1 MLYEPYDYINAE
13 KTIEQKSNV
22 PMKKVILVIIA
33 LSAMLFTS
41 CSTDVQTGTG
51 TLKVLLH
58 DAPADY
64 EAVNIFVE
72 RVEINNTEG
81 DEGWQVI
88 SEPNQSYD
96 ILQLT
101 NGNFELLADVEL
113 EPGIYPQIRLIVSR
127 DENSVVVDG
136 ETRGLFIPSGAQ
148 TGVKIN
154 VDAEIREG
162 IEYTILLDFDAERSV
177 VKTGQA
183 PFPGFLLKPV
193 IRASNR
199 AETGNIAGV
208 VTPFDARAAVFAIVG
223 FNTPEADTLST
234 TYADETNGEFMLVGL
249 EEGSY
254 TVSVE
259 AREEGYEPKILDDVS
274 VEVDETTD
282 VGTVELDTTPAE

>member
-1 MLYEPYDYINAE
+1 
-13 KTIEQKSNV
+13 
-22 PMKKVILVIIA
+22 MKKVISAIVA
-33 LSAMLFTS
+33 LSAILFAG
-41 CSTDVQTGTG
+41 CSMDVQTGTG

-113 EPGIYPQIRLIVSR
+113 EPGFYPQIRLIVSR

-208 VTPFDARAAVFAIVG
+208 VTPFEARAAVFAIVG
-223 FNTPEADTLST
+223 DDTLST

-249 EEGSY
+249 EQGSY
-254 TVSVE
+254 TVS
-259 AREEGYEPKILDDVS
+259 AAPREDGYETKTLDDVA

-282 VGTVELDTTPAE
+282 VGTIELDTTPDE

>member
-1 MLYEPYDYINAE
+1 
-13 KTIEQKSNV
+13 
-22 PMKKVILVIIA
+22 MKKVITAIIT
-33 LSAMLFTS
+33 LGAMLFAG
-41 CSTDVQTGTG
+41 CSMDVKTDTGS
-51 TLKVLLH
+51 LKVLLH

-101 NGNFELLADVEL
+101 NGNFELLADIEL
-113 EPGIYPQIRLIVSR
+113 EPGFYPQLRLVVSR
-127 DENSVVVDG
+127 DDNSVVIDG
-136 ETRGLFIPSGAQ
+136 ESKSLFVPSGAQ

-154 VDAEIREG
+154 VDAEIKEG

-183 PFPGFLLKPV
+183 PFPGYLLKPV

-199 AETGNIAGV
+199 AETGNIAGIV
-208 VTPFDARAAVFAIVG
+208 SPFEARAAVFAIVG
-223 FNTPEADTLST
+223 EDTLST
-234 TYADETNGEFMLVGL
+234 TYADEENGEFMLVGL

-254 TVSVE
+254 KVSVE
-259 AREEGYEPKILDDVS
+259 PREEGYESAALEDVA
-274 VEVDETTD
+274 VEINESTD
-282 VGTVELDTTPAE
+282 VGTIELETTDTTE

>member
-1 MLYEPYDYINAE
+1 
-13 KTIEQKSNV
+13 
-22 PMKKVILVIIA
+22 MKKIISTIIA
-33 LSAMLFTS
+33 LSALLFS
-41 CSTDVQTGTG
+41 GCSMDVQTGTG

-88 SEPNQSYD
+88 SEPNQAYD

-101 NGNFELLADVEL
+101 NGNFELLADEEL
-113 EPGIYPQIRLIVSR
+113 EPGFYPQIRLVVSR
-127 DENSVVVDG
+127 DNNSVVVDG
-136 ETRGLFIPSGAQ
+136 ETHSLFIPSGEQ

-154 VDAEIREG
+154 VDADISEG

-208 VTPFDARAAVFAIVG
+208 VTPFEARAAIFAIVG
-223 FNTPEADTLST
+223 EDTLST
-234 TYADETNGEFMLVGL
+234 TYADDENGEFMLMGL
-249 EEGSY
+249 DQGSY
-254 TVSVE
+254 KVSVE
-259 AREEGYEPKILDDVS
+259 AREEGYEPKALDDVE
-274 VEVDETTD
+274 VEVGETTD
-282 VGTVELDTTPAE
+282 VGTIELTTAE